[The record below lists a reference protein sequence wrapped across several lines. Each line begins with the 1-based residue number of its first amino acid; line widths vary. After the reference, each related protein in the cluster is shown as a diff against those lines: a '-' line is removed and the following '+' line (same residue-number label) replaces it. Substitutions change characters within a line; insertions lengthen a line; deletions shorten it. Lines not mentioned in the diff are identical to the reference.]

1 VNIEIWADIIC
12 PWCGLG
18 AHRLDRAVAEARERG
33 QDVTLVHHAFQLE
46 PDAPAGTRAVRDML
60 ASRGYGKGQ
69 MIASWERIES
79 MAAREGLAPY
89 QLDNITGNT
98 RLAHEL
104 LAFASTR
111 GHEEAAWQTMYRA
124 YFGQKRPIFTVDDLV
139 PIGEEMGLARDEV
152 RAVLDDG
159 TFAARVDADLR
170 EAASLGISGV
180 PFVLLDRERVLHGA
194 QPLEVF
200 RQALSAHPA

>member
-18 AHRLDRAVAEARERG
+18 AHRLDRAIAELRAAGKE
-33 QDVTLVHHAFQLE
+33 VTLVHHAFQLE

-60 ASRGYGKGQ
+60 ASRGYERGQ
-69 MIASWERIES
+69 MIAMWERIEA

-89 QLDNITGNT
+89 HLDNITGNT

-111 GHEEAAWQTMYRA
+111 THEEAAWQTMYRA
-124 YFGQKRPIFTVDDLV
+124 YWQEKRPIFSVDDLV

-159 TFAARVDADLR
+159 RFGERVDADLR
-170 EAASLGISGV
+170 EAATLGISGV
-180 PFVLLDRERVLHGA
+180 PFVLLDRKRVIHGA
-194 QPLEVF
+194 QPLDVF
-200 RQALSAHPA
+200 RQALAA